1 MSTLSELKSILSILE
16 DEYRERIAKLKECEG
31 NINFLREKIYHTC
44 VHQWVVDVSSSD
56 DRTVFICSVC
66 GLNKS

>member
-1 MSTLSELKSILSILE
+1 MSTLAELKNILSILE
-16 DEYRERIAKLKECEG
+16 DEYRERNSKLKECEG

-44 VHQWVVDVSSSD
+44 VHQWAVDVSSGD
-56 DRTVFICSVC
+56 DRTVFICSIC